1 MQKNKRNV
9 HDQRV
14 TLMSLH
20 LGVCNIE
27 HGGLTRPKATS
38 GVGARGR
45 LFFLDSHT
53 RPHHLILNSVKC
65 ERVRGG
71 ALHIFEIALYVLV
84 CCE

>member
-20 LGVCNIE
+20 FALATWG
-27 HGGLTRPKATS
+27 RSSDPK
-38 GVGARGR
+38 GRRGR

-53 RPHHLILNSVKC
+53 RLHHLILNSVKC

>member
-20 LGVCNIE
+20 LGDAD
-27 HGGLTRPKATS
+27 PKAK
-38 GVGARGR
+38 GVGGAV
-45 LFFLDSHT
+45 
-53 RPHHLILNSVKC
+53 ILSGFTHSSPPPDFELRVKC

>member
-20 LGVCNIE
+20 FALG
-27 HGGLTRPKATS
+27 GSSDPK
-38 GVGARGR
+38 GRRGR

>member
-20 LGVCNIE
+20 LQ
-27 HGGLTRPKATS
+27 GLRPKAK
-38 GVGARGR
+38 GVGACKGGR

>member
-20 LGVCNIE
+20 LGFAI
-27 HGGLTRPKATS
+27 GGLKTPKR
-38 GVGARGR
+38 GNGARGR

-53 RPHHLILNSVKC
+53 RPHHLILISVKC